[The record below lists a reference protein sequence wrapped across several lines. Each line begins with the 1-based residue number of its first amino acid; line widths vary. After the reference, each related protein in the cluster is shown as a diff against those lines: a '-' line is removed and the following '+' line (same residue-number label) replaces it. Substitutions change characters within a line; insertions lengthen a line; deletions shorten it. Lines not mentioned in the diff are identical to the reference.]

1 MEPSEYQARL
11 GKLREEIDEIDGQ
24 LLPLFLRRMD
34 CSQRVAQLK
43 GEAGMPVFS
52 PQREQAIL
60 DKVREQG
67 GEDGDA
73 AAALYRS
80 IMAISRAKQHK
91 ILQNGG
97 AFRELERTAART
109 LHTEGARVVCQGV
122 VGAFSHKAARSFFG
136 EISPSFEPTFQQ
148 VFEDV
153 ATGSADFGVL
163 PVENSAA
170 GSVTAV
176 YDLILR
182 YRFYI
187 VGAVDVKVEHCLA
200 AGKGTGTP
208 TAAASHPQAL
218 SQCSGYLKS
227 HGLKALEWSN
237 TAAAAQYVA
246 QECPPGVAAVCSKE
260 AAREYGLQILQENI
274 QNEAENTT
282 RFIVISKD
290 AILPGDA
297 GKISL
302 CFSLPHETGSLSS
315 VLERF
320 AMEGLNLTKIES
332 RPLPGKNFEYDFYLD
347 FTGNIHHPKTLDL
360 ICALQDELPRFSFL
374 GNYSER

>member
-11 GKLREEIDEIDGQ
+11 GKLRDEIDEIDGQ

-97 AFRELERTAART
+97 ALRELERTAART

-187 VGAVDVKVEHCLA
+187 VCAVDVKVEHCLA